1 MGSRETN
8 TYAGV
13 MPDAAKNSAETM
25 AMPDQ
30 INRADRVVQVL
41 HWIDSAITDYR
52 QTQPDYGVS
61 QDPIMGTSPQRAV
74 QESLDLR
81 W

>member
-25 AMPDQ
+25 AMPDR
-30 INRADRVVQVL
+30 INRAGRSSRFC
-41 HWIDSAITDYR
+41 I
-52 QTQPDYGVS
+52 G
-61 QDPIMGTSPQRAV
+61 
-74 QESLDLR
+74 
-81 W
+81 